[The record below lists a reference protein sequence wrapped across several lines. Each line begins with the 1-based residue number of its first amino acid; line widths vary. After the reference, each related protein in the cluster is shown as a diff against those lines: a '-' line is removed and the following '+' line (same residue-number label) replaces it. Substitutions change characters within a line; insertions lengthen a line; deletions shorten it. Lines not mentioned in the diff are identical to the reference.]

1 MMKATDIKTSRKLE
15 RLGLDTATSD
25 CYWESDNKRLMH
37 KLCIG
42 KAKGKHCT
50 PAWTLAALLAVMPES
65 IKVGGEVYV
74 QVMRKWYDTQQ
85 ECESYYE
92 FSYEDADGFIPSNAD
107 YDNPDPTAAAAAMV
121 AWLLSDGH
129 IK

>member
-15 RLGLDTATSD
+15 RLGLDIPTSD
-25 CYWESDNKRLMH
+25 CFWESDNKRLTH
-37 KLCIG
+37 KLRIG
-42 KAKGKHCT
+42 KAKDKYCT

-74 QVMRKWYDTQQ
+74 QIMRKWYDTQS
-85 ECESYYE
+85 ECESYE
-92 FSYEDADGFIPSNAD
+92 FTYEDVYGFISSNAA

>member
-15 RLGLDTATSD
+15 RLGLDIATSD
-25 CYWESDNKRLMH
+25 VYWESDNKRLTH
-37 KLCIG
+37 KLRIG

-65 IKVGGEVYV
+65 IKVSGKVYV
-74 QVMRKWYDTQQ
+74 QIMRKWYDTQS
-85 ECESYYE
+85 ECESYE
-92 FSYEDADGFIPSNAD
+92 FSYEDADGHIPSNAD

-121 AWLLSDGH
+121 EWLLSDGH

>member
-1 MMKATDIKTSRKLE
+1 MKATDIKTSRKLE

-25 CYWESDNKRLMH
+25 VHWESDNKRLTH

-65 IKVGGEVYV
+65 IRVGNEVYV

-92 FSYEDADGFIPSNAD
+92 FSYEDADGIIPSNAD

>member
-25 CYWESDNKRLMH
+25 VFWESDNKRLTH

-74 QVMRKWYDTQQ
+74 QIMRKWYDTQQ
-85 ECESYYE
+85 ECESYE
-92 FSYEDADGFIPSNAD
+92 FSYEDADGIIPSNAD

-121 AWLLSDGH
+121 EWLLNDGH

>member
-1 MMKATDIKTSRKLE
+1 MKATDIKTSRKLE

-25 CYWESDNKRLMH
+25 VHWESDNKRLTH

-65 IKVGGEVYV
+65 IRVGNEVYV
-74 QVMRKWYDTQQ
+74 QVMRKWYDPEQ
-85 ECESYYE
+85 ECESYD
-92 FSYEDADGFIPSNAD
+92 FSYEDAVGHIPSNAD
-107 YDNPDPTAAAAAMV
+107 YDNTDPTAAAAAMV
-121 AWLLSDGH
+121 EWLLSDGH